1 MPLDAKVIRSQ
12 LALSETQYYLSLDDY
27 HHFLPTDSQ
36 MRLRRAAHYADVLD
50 VSWSRGRILA
60 IPENGF
66 LIIVSWIPFQSI
78 LFENEMN
85 KASNVLG
92 EGLSEE
98 D

>member
-1 MPLDAKVIRSQ
+1 M
-12 LALSETQYYLSLDDY
+12 
-27 HHFLPTDSQ
+27 
-36 MRLRRAAHYADVLD
+36 
-50 VSWSRGRILA
+50 A

-85 KASNVLG
+85 KASNVPG